1 MQGHL
6 FLIGFMGAGKTAVSN
21 ALSAMTGIPVLDTD
35 EQIRMQEGMEISDIF
50 AQKGEGYF
58 RNLETQLLASLQG
71 QELKIISCGG
81 GMPLRSQKAALM
93 QAAGNVIWLTVSP
106 ETVFERLQK
115 DHSRPLLANRRDPAA
130 IAELMEARREAYEAA
145 CSCQISTEGKMP
157 EDIAAEI
164 AAVYC

>member
-35 EQIRMQEGMEISDIF
+35 EQIRMQEGMEISEIF

-58 RNLETQLLASLQG
+58 RDLETQLLRALQG
-71 QELKIISCGG
+71 QEVRIISCGG
-81 GMPLRSQKAALM
+81 GMPLRPQNAALM
-93 QAAGNVIWLTVSP
+93 KEAGTVVWLTVSP
-106 ETVFERLQK
+106 ETVSQRLQN
-115 DHSRPLLANRRDPAA
+115 DHSRPLLASRKDPAA

-145 CSCQISTEGKMP
+145 CSRQVCTDGRAVK
-157 EDIAAEI
+157 EI
-164 AAVYC
+164 AEEIARYLL